1 MVTRS
6 SNSGAALPQSQIA
19 QPGRI
24 IYLHGFRSS
33 PDSFKARLLGEALAR
48 RGLQANFLAPSL
60 PISPR
65 AAVAAV
71 EAAHALGPQDTLIG
85 SSLGGCY
92 ATVLAARHGCRL
104 VLLNPA
110 LRPADGL
117 SGYIGWQTFFHDPSR
132 GFEWTAAHVQELR
145 ELQPERLAAPE
156 RTLLIAATGDE
167 LLDWR
172 EMVAFCSGA
181 DCRVIQGSDHG
192 LSDFADHLEAVLAFA
207 VAP

>member
-1 MVTRS
+1 MT
-6 SNSGAALPQSQIA
+6 
-19 QPGRI
+19 QPESMPGHGREMPPHHGRI
-24 IYLHGFRSS
+24 LYLHGFRSS
-33 PDSFKARLLGEALAR
+33 PDSFKARLLAKALAE
-48 RGLQANFLAPSL
+48 RGLKHRFHAPAL
-60 PISPR
+60 PVSPR
-65 AAVAAV
+65 AALQAL
-71 EAAHALGPQDTLIG
+71 EAAYAPGPQDTLIG

-110 LRPADGL
+110 LRPAEGL
-117 SGYIGWQTFFHDPSR
+117 SGYIGWQTFFHDPGR

-145 ELQPERLAAPE
+145 ELQPERLSAPE

-172 EMVAFCSGA
+172 EMLAFCQGA

-207 VAP
+207 GLP

>member
-1 MVTRS
+1 M
-6 SNSGAALPQSQIA
+6 
-19 QPGRI
+19 I

-33 PDSFKARLLGEALAR
+33 PDSFKARLIGARLTAQGRGAEFDAPAL
-48 RGLQANFLAPSL
+48 PV
-60 PISPR
+60 SPR
-65 AAVAAV
+65 AAIAHVASRHRLS
-71 EAAHALGPQDTLIG
+71 AADTLIG

-110 LRPADGL
+110 LRPSAGL
-117 SGYIGWQTFFHDPSR
+117 SGYIGRQTFFHDPTRS
-132 GFEWTAAHVQELR
+132 FEWTVDHVQELR
-145 ELQPERLAAPE
+145 EIEPVRLAHPE

-172 EMVAFCSGA
+172 EMVAFCRGA

-192 LSDFADHLEAVLAFA
+192 LSDFADHLETVLAFSDQA
-207 VAP
+207 

>member
-1 MVTRS
+1 MTR
-6 SNSGAALPQSQIA
+6 
-19 QPGRI
+19 PGRI

-48 RGLQANFLAPSL
+48 RGLQERFLAPAL

-65 AAVAAV
+65 AALAAV
-71 EAAHALGPQDTLIG
+71 EAAHALGPGDTLIG

-110 LRPADGL
+110 LRPAEGL
-117 SGYIGWQTFFHDPSR
+117 AGYIGWQPFFHDPSR

-145 ELQPERLAAPE
+145 ELQPDRLAAPE

-172 EMVAFCSGA
+172 EMVAFCESA

-192 LSDFADHLEAVLAFA
+192 LSDFADYVEAVLAFA
-207 VAP
+207 GVP